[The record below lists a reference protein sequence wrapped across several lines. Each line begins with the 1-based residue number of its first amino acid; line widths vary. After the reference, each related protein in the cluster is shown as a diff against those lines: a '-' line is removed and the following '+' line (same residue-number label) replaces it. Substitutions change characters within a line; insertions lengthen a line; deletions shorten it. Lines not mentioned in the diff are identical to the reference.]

1 MLRKNSIWPFLLPLA
16 AFLISTTAPV
26 EAAGSKKKKS
36 EPGPAYQQYNE
47 GVSLMEAGDFSA
59 ARARFEAALEEKDD
73 FAEAH
78 NNLAYSLRKHG
89 KEHYAA
95 ARKHYDRAIELDPKL
110 AQAYMYRGVLNVME
124 GDEAAA
130 KADHAELL
138 QLDTDLAA
146 QLLAVIASGEEPE
159 DLSGL
164 SGSWEG

>member
-1 MLRKNSIWPFLLPLA
+1 MLRKNSIWPFLLTLA
-16 AFLISTTAPV
+16 ALLISAAAPA
-26 EAAGSKKKKS
+26 EAAGSKKKS
-36 EPGPAYQQYNE
+36 EPGPAYQLYNE

-59 ARARFEAALEEKDD
+59 AKAKFEAALEEEEA

-89 KEHYAA
+89 EEHYAA
-95 ARKHYDRAIELDPKL
+95 AREHYDRAIELDPEL

-130 KADHAELL
+130 KADHAQLL

-164 SGSWEG
+164 AGPWQGR

>member
-1 MLRKNSIWPFLLPLA
+1 MLRKNSIWPFLLTLA
-16 AFLISTTAPV
+16 ALLVSTTAPA
-26 EAAGSKKKKS
+26 EAAGSKKKT
-36 EPGPAYQQYNE
+36 EPGPAYQHYNE

-59 ARARFEAALEEKDD
+59 AKAKFEAALEEKEE

-89 KEHYAA
+89 KEHYEA
-95 ARKHYDRAIELDPKL
+95 ARKHYDRAIELDSKL

-130 KADHAELL
+130 KADHGLL
-138 QLDTDLAA
+138 LKLDTDLAA

-159 DLSGL
+159 ALSGL
-164 SGSWEG
+164 TGPWQGR